1 MRYRIRLINTKTK
14 ETQLSLIGFTS
25 KKSAIEWAT
34 QWKAQGEPF
43 DCDVLDTK
51 KNFIKVF

>member
-1 MRYRIRLINTKTK
+1 MRYRIRLINTETK
-14 ETQLSLIGFTS
+14 ETQITMMGFTN
-25 KKSAIEWAT
+25 KKSAIEWAIN
-34 QWKAQGEPF
+34 WKSQGEPF